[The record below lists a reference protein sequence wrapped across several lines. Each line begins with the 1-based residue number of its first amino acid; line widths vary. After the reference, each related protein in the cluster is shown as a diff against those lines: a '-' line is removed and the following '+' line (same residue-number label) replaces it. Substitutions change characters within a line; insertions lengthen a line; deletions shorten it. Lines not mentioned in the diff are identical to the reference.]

1 MFQLHP
7 TTQAGIQEKQTFIQ
21 VFGKPPSLHVAVMWL
36 PCLIQVLLLL
46 TALLVLFHHAPPAA
60 PTPAAARRQQYA
72 EGGSP
77 EGGEA
82 GLLVGAQLS
91 ESDALPPEL
100 DSRHVA

>member
-1 MFQLHP
+1 M
-7 TTQAGIQEKQTFIQ
+7 QA
-21 VFGKPPSLHVAVMWL
+21 FGKPPSLRVAAMWL
-36 PCLIQVLLLL
+36 PCLIQLLLLL

-60 PTPAAARRQQYA
+60 PTPAAARRQQYD
-72 EGGSP
+72 GGSTD
-77 EGGEA
+77 GGEA